1 MLYKNNK
8 QLYYLG
14 GKNVKNQVKGQV
26 LQTIATLITTAFGLI
41 AALAWNEAIKAI
53 LLQFLPKGSDLT
65 GLLIYAV
72 LITIIAVVA
81 TILIGRAIAQPEEIQ
96 LVKIV
101 DE

>member
-1 MLYKNNK
+1 MK
-8 QLYYLG
+8 QQT
-14 GKNVKNQVKGQV
+14 NEVKGQV

-53 LLQFLPKGSDLT
+53 ILQFLPKGSDLW

-72 LITIIAVVA
+72 VITIIAVVA
-81 TILIGRAIAQPEEIQ
+81 TIIIGRAISQPEEVQ

>member
-1 MLYKNNK
+1 MKK
-8 QLYYLG
+8 QA
-14 GKNVKNQVKGQV
+14 QEVKGQV

-53 LLQFLPKGSDLT
+53 ILQFLPKGSDLT

-81 TILIGRAIAQPEEIQ
+81 TIIIARAIAQPEEVQ

>member
-1 MLYKNNK
+1 M
-8 QLYYLG
+8 
-14 GKNVKNQVKGQV
+14 KNQVKGQV

>member
-1 MLYKNNK
+1 MKK
-8 QLYYLG
+8 QA
-14 GKNVKNQVKGQV
+14 QEVKGQV

-53 LLQFLPKGSDLT
+53 ILQFLPKGSDLT

-81 TILIGRAIAQPEEIQ
+81 TIIIGRAIAQPEEVQ

>member
-1 MLYKNNK
+1 MKKKANE
-8 QLYYLG
+8 
-14 GKNVKNQVKGQV
+14 VKGQV

-53 LLQFLPKGSDLT
+53 ILQFLPKGSDLW

-72 LITIIAVVA
+72 VITIIAVVA
-81 TILIGRAIAQPEEIQ
+81 TILIARAMSQPEEVQ

>member
-1 MLYKNNK
+1 MKK
-8 QLYYLG
+8 QA
-14 GKNVKNQVKGQV
+14 NEVKGQV

-41 AALAWNEAIKAI
+41 AALAWNEAIKALI
-53 LLQFLPKGSDLT
+53 AQFLPKGSDLM

-81 TILIGRAIAQPEEIQ
+81 TIIIGRAISQPEEVQ

>member
-1 MLYKNNK
+1 MKK
-8 QLYYLG
+8 QT
-14 GKNVKNQVKGQV
+14 QEVKGQV

-53 LLQFLPKGSDLT
+53 ILQFLPKGSDLT

-81 TILIGRAIAQPEEIQ
+81 TIIIGRAIAQPDEVQ

>member
-1 MLYKNNK
+1 MKK
-8 QLYYLG
+8 QA
-14 GKNVKNQVKGQV
+14 NEVKGQV

-53 LLQFLPKGSDLT
+53 ILQFFPKGSDLW

-72 LITIIAVVA
+72 VITIIAVVA
-81 TILIGRAIAQPEEIQ
+81 TIIIGRAIAQPEEVQ

>member
-1 MLYKNNK
+1 M
-8 QLYYLG
+8 
-14 GKNVKNQVKGQV
+14 KNQVKGQV

-81 TILIGRAIAQPEEIQ
+81 TIIIGRAIAQPEEIQ

>member
-1 MLYKNNK
+1 MKK
-8 QLYYLG
+8 HAQE
-14 GKNVKNQVKGQV
+14 VKGQM

-53 LLQFLPKGSDLT
+53 ILQFLPKGSDLT
-65 GLLIYAV
+65 GLLVYAV

-81 TILIGRAIAQPEEIQ
+81 TIIIGRAIAQPEEVQ

>member
-1 MLYKNNK
+1 MKK
-8 QLYYLG
+8 QA
-14 GKNVKNQVKGQV
+14 QEVKGQV

-41 AALAWNEAIKAI
+41 AALAWNEAIRAI
-53 LLQFLPKGSDLT
+53 ILQFLPKGSDLT

-81 TILIGRAIAQPEEIQ
+81 TIIIGRAIAQPEEVQ

>member
-1 MLYKNNK
+1 MKK
-8 QLYYLG
+8 QA
-14 GKNVKNQVKGQV
+14 NEVKGQV

-53 LLQFLPKGSDLT
+53 ILQFLPKGSDLW

-72 LITIIAVVA
+72 VITIIAVVA
-81 TILIGRAIAQPEEIQ
+81 TIIIGRAISQPEEVQ

>member
-1 MLYKNNK
+1 MKK
-8 QLYYLG
+8 QT
-14 GKNVKNQVKGQV
+14 QEVKGQV

-53 LLQFLPKGSDLT
+53 ILQFLPKGSDLT

-72 LITIIAVVA
+72 LITIIAIVA
-81 TILIGRAIAQPEEIQ
+81 TIIIGRAIAQPDEVQ